1 MGTLGEEGAE
11 EPDVALLL
19 SLVDEAVNQDLMDDP
34 RLVVHILLVG
44 VDLLR
49 EKFFNDLLHLH
60 QRCEFKS
67 FFLSVEEDLTRKKT
81 PEDLKQE
88 LVLLFSSENLLQ
100 SEQVLF
106 GI

>member
-1 MGTLGEEGAE
+1 MTHVGTLGEEGAE
-11 EPDVALLL
+11 EPYVALLL

-88 LVLLFSSENLLQ
+88 LVLLLSSKNLLQ
-100 SEQVLF
+100 SE
-106 GI
+106 

>member
-11 EPDVALLL
+11 EPNVALLL

-60 QRCEFKS
+60 QRSEF
-67 FFLSVEEDLTRKKT
+67 
-81 PEDLKQE
+81 
-88 LVLLFSSENLLQ
+88 
-100 SEQVLF
+100 
-106 GI
+106 

>member
-19 SLVDEAVNQDLMDDP
+19 SLVDEAVNQDLMDYP
-34 RLVVHILLVG
+34 GLVVHILLVG

-60 QRCEFKS
+60 QRCEF
-67 FFLSVEEDLTRKKT
+67 
-81 PEDLKQE
+81 
-88 LVLLFSSENLLQ
+88 
-100 SEQVLF
+100 
-106 GI
+106 